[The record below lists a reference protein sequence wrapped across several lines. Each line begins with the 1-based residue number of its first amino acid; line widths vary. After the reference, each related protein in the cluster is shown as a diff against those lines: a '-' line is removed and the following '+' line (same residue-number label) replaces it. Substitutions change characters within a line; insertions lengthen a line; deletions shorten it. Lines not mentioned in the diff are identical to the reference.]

1 MAELQ
6 DTRNGLRGLYQD
18 LSALSNSQLPN
29 VDRLCLELET
39 HIQDFRKLLD
49 KPAKNNASRQAVLSG
64 KITVAD
70 VEYSV
75 NQDFQ
80 QGALQLAD
88 ALDIDEME
96 AAVMFLA
103 AQESSQA
110 LDRPPLIAAIISFHE
125 RRLFTLECLRLIF
138 RESREIEHEMT
149 HPIMHETL
157 AHVLEIKNSPL
168 RNASLFAR
176 KALSSM
182 ADIQKWLSLLGD
194 QVQKAS
200 VVGQENDRDIMEAI
214 EFQRTSLQQQHE
226 SLGAILFYMFKGTYT
241 SSEDFRIL
249 VSQLKNIDC
258 FDGLLFH
265 YIPVTIASFVQ
276 HGSPEGSGSEKEAR
290 DLHKLIT
297 TTKDGQGWKLS
308 NFHAALV
315 ALWLSVY
322 SGWYFDGLSSPS
334 VDAEKESE
342 ERTKMFM
349 SSLDDGAL
357 DFMLAI
363 CSSVN
368 TEEWAD
374 PARSELVTLLLR
386 ESVVSLPDPEPCS
399 GFMKELL
406 MENFEVFVE
415 SCVANMPD
423 AVRRLKS
430 EEDSQ
435 RLDQITALRDGLTSN
450 LHRGLV
456 EVRTHL
462 ESLLMI
468 ISFAFEHRQEAA
480 QEFWA
485 DPDGNLYGFLQWA
498 SKRQTVPRVSA
509 FCEML
514 CSISEG
520 EENAAAAHRFLS
532 EEDKFMSTKFKRST
546 TMNWSQMFA
555 ELKLYASRVTEKP
568 PTTTSPQGAP
578 GMFRPRK
585 PEPVEMNEP
594 ESPVM
599 LTCYLRLIGHL
610 CKQSRP
616 IREWMLQNE
625 SFNVVSTLL
634 DLCSGPIPSH
644 LRATTFSTLSALMTD
659 KFSAVGKETWAR
671 LDGWLS
677 GGTGAS
683 GIGKVPLVSNPAV
696 WHQQQALQ
704 KIGESFDQTNA
715 FVVFIN
721 ALIAPSPD
729 SIDDPMSL
737 PFPDTLGGTYRMSGI
752 EPYIDF
758 ILGHAFSRKIQDLNE
773 YQSRLLTFN
782 CVDFVVASLKSFN
795 EDLVLLLSQPSV
807 SDSPTQTSSLLT
819 YVRSHPFA
827 RVVDWLFNEDVLK
840 SLFAT
845 SKQNVSDVAAAS
857 PDSVLVLTLHRSLEV
872 MNLLVDLQSTYF
884 NIVKPLVQSQPVPSR
899 TVVANSSL
907 ASFEDTVLNN
917 LTLIPSL
924 CLYCGTAHEQLTVI
938 SMALLEKLTSS
949 RKLNKMTSPELV
961 KWQSSNKIVEV
972 LASEVDVDSI
982 SRPLVLQM
990 EPDVREL
997 DYGPNSAGYV
1007 IRESLLALLNSC
1019 LGTIT
1024 DRPTVAHLLLGFDCV
1039 GNILDVSAEGLFAN
1053 QSSLLHAIVNFLKA
1067 YPEILDGGIISWVV
1081 HLKRMAFEVLKHL
1094 WSSKL
1099 ASYYTLGEMRAQAF
1113 LREMFAYQ
1121 PIIGP
1126 STAWN
1131 GFPIDSEEFWLTDG
1145 ATALAEFLLYRSH
1158 LFTYAATEVR
1168 STAKARSPALHTQI
1182 LSVLLGN
1189 TVADDGEPISSPSV
1203 FDLFDF
1209 ADLDVGRQ
1217 FNMPQ
1222 LHLLG
1227 DVALQLESKR
1237 EEGVYSMEGV
1247 EEMIQMRK
1255 AELTA
1260 NGPLRPHDEEQLLVE
1275 ANDLKLFILATK
1287 QNNLIQTNRYHAL
1300 RSWVELV
1307 ATMITCSA
1315 MDEGSRPAF
1324 ILHSIQLILPKL
1336 TTAIEA
1342 DLPEALELA
1351 RLAELLIG
1359 RLASEPPATDVSRS
1373 GDVIDE
1379 KLHQLFQL
1387 CIRGTNLATGN
1398 VLLRETLYSICSYY
1412 ITRITSSNKGHENL
1426 RRLSQHVIKAAG
1438 SSLIETMCDDAYTGQ
1453 ESCRAS
1459 ALVLLNS
1466 LAVLDRQTD
1475 CVLAELISR
1484 SNYLSLFLDALRSLP
1499 LELHNA
1505 QGSDTPA
1512 LLAYYE
1518 SLLSLLQRLSQ
1529 TKGGA
1534 NCVLNSGLF
1543 QAVHESRLF
1552 AADPDIGIGQSII
1565 SRLDCILLTLS
1576 DIENPDA
1583 LQRYYDLIL
1592 SVLQVIVYAVFS
1604 RGIHNEQLKEQTRI
1618 FLAENRPCMVGVFK
1632 RSAKIG
1638 NTSTAHHETLCELV
1652 KTFMALVTA
1661 TDFMEFEEQEVQ
1673 HIARPA
1679 LFS

>member
-1 MAELQ
+1 M
-6 DTRNGLRGLYQD
+6 
-18 LSALSNSQLPN
+18 
-29 VDRLCLELET
+29 
-39 HIQDFRKLLD
+39 
-49 KPAKNNASRQAVLSG
+49 
-64 KITVAD
+64 
-70 VEYSV
+70 
-75 NQDFQ
+75 NQEFQ
-80 QGALQLAD
+80 QGVLQLAD
-88 ALDIDEME
+88 ALDLDELE

-103 AQESSQA
+103 AQEDSQT

-125 RRLFTLECLRLIF
+125 RRLFILECLRLIF
-138 RESREIEHEMT
+138 RESREIEHEAT
-149 HPIMHETL
+149 HAIMQETL
-157 AHVLEIKNSPL
+157 AYVLEIKDSPL
-168 RNASLFAR
+168 SNASLFAR
-176 KALSSM
+176 KALTSM
-182 ADIQKWLSLLGD
+182 ANIEKWLSLLGD

-214 EFQRTSLQQQHE
+214 EYQRVSLQQQHE
-226 SLGAILFYMFKGTYT
+226 SLGAILFYMVKGTYT
-241 SSEDFRIL
+241 SCEDFRAL
-249 VSQLKNIDC
+249 VSHLKNLDR

-265 YIPVTIASFVQ
+265 YIPVTIVSFVQ

-297 TTKDGQGWKLS
+297 ASKDGQGWKLP
-308 NFHAALV
+308 NFHAALI

-374 PARSELVTLLLR
+374 PARNELVTLLLR

-399 GFMKELL
+399 DFMKALL
-406 MENFEVFVE
+406 MENLEVFVE

-435 RLDQITALRDGLTSN
+435 RLDQITALRDGLNAN

-468 ISFAFEHRQEAA
+468 VSFAFEHRPDAA

-532 EEDKFMSTKFKRST
+532 EEDKFMPSKHKRST

-568 PTTTSPQGAP
+568 SSATTSQGVP
-578 GMFRPRK
+578 GLFRPRK

-599 LTCYLRLIGHL
+599 LTCYLRLMGHL
-610 CKQSRP
+610 CKQSGL

-625 SFNVVSTLL
+625 SFNIVSTLL

-659 KFSAVGKETWAR
+659 KVSTVGNDMWTR

-677 GGTGAS
+677 GGAMSAS
-683 GIGKVPLVSNPAV
+683 GIGKVPLVSNPAM

-704 KIGESFDQTNA
+704 KIGESFDQTNS
-715 FVVFIN
+715 FVVLIN
-721 ALIAPSPD
+721 ALAAPSSD
-729 SIDDPMSL
+729 SIDDLMSL
-737 PFPDTLGGTYRMSGI
+737 PFPENLGGTYRMSGI
-752 EPYIDF
+752 EPYVDF
-758 ILGHAFSRKIQDLNE
+758 IMGHAFSRKIQDLTE

-782 CVDFVVASLKSFN
+782 CLDFVVASLKSFN
-795 EDLVLLLSQPSV
+795 EDLVLVLSQPSV
-807 SDSPTQTSSLLT
+807 SDSPTQTSSLLA

-827 RVVDWLFNEDVLK
+827 RVVEWLFNEDVLK
-840 SLFAT
+840 ALFAA
-845 SKQNVSDVAAAS
+845 SKQDVSEVATAS
-857 PDSVLVLTLHRSLEV
+857 SDSVLVLTLHRSLEV

-884 NIVKPLVQSQPVPSR
+884 NIVKPLVYSQPVPSR
-899 TVVANSSL
+899 TIVANSSL

-917 LTLIPSL
+917 LSLIPSL
-924 CLYCGTAHEQLTVI
+924 CLYCGTAHVQLTVI
-938 SMALLEKLTSS
+938 SMALLEKLASS
-949 RKLNKMTSPELV
+949 RKLNKMTSPELI

-982 SRPLVLQM
+982 SRPLVMQM
-990 EPDVREL
+990 VPDVREL
-997 DYGPNSAGYV
+997 DFGPNAAGYV

-1019 LGTIT
+1019 LGAIT

-1039 GNILDVSAEGLFAN
+1039 GNILDVSPEGLFAN
-1053 QSSLLHAIVNFLKA
+1053 QSSLLHAIINFLKS
-1067 YPEILDGGIISWVV
+1067 YPDVLDDCIVSWTV
-1081 HLKRMAFEVLKHL
+1081 HLKRMALEVLKHL

-1099 ASYYTLGEMRAQAF
+1099 ASYYTLGEMRAQEF
-1113 LREMFAYQ
+1113 LRDMFVYQ
-1121 PIIGP
+1121 PIIG
-1126 STAWN
+1126 SNTAWN
-1131 GFPIDSEEFWLTDG
+1131 GFPVDAEEFWLTDST
-1145 ATALAEFLLYRSH
+1145 TALAEFLLYRSH
-1158 LFTYAATEVR
+1158 LFTYAATEIR
-1168 STAKARSPALHTQI
+1168 STAKARSPALHVQI

-1189 TVADDGEPISSPSV
+1189 TLAENGEPTSSPSV

-1209 ADLDVGRQ
+1209 ADLDVGRE
-1217 FNMPQ
+1217 FNKPQ
-1222 LHLLG
+1222 LSLLG
-1227 DVALQLESKR
+1227 DIVLQLESKQ
-1237 EEGVYSMEGV
+1237 EEGVYNMEGV
-1247 EEMIQMRK
+1247 EEMIQVRR
-1255 AELTA
+1255 AELME
-1260 NGPLRPHDEEQLLVE
+1260 NGSPRPQDEDQLAAE
-1275 ANDLKLFILATK
+1275 AQELKLFILATNQSK
-1287 QNNLIQTNRYHAL
+1287 LIQINRYHAL

-1315 MDEGSRPAF
+1315 IDEGSRPAF

-1336 TTAIEA
+1336 TTAVES

-1359 RLASEPPATDVSRS
+1359 RLDPETPTDASRS

-1387 CIRGTNLATGN
+1387 SIRGINLATGN
-1398 VLLRETLYSICSYY
+1398 VLLRETLYSICSHY
-1412 ITRITSSNKGHENL
+1412 ITRITSSSTSHENL
-1426 RRLSQHVIKAAG
+1426 RRLSQHVVKAAG
-1438 SSLIETMCDDAYTGQ
+1438 SRLVEIMCDDAYTGQ

-1459 ALVLLNS
+1459 ALVLLNC
-1466 LAVLDRQTD
+1466 LAILDRQTD
-1475 CVLAELISR
+1475 CLLAELISR
-1484 SNYLSLFLDALRSLP
+1484 SNYLSLFLEALRSLP
-1499 LELHNA
+1499 LEFHNA
-1505 QGSDTPA
+1505 QRSGK
-1512 LLAYYE
+1512 
-1518 SLLSLLQRLSQ
+1518 SLPQ
-1529 TKGGA
+1529 
-1534 NCVLNSGLF
+1534 
-1543 QAVHESRLF
+1543 
-1552 AADPDIGIGQSII
+1552 
-1565 SRLDCILLTLS
+1565 
-1576 DIENPDA
+1576 
-1583 LQRYYDLIL
+1583 
-1592 SVLQVIVYAVFS
+1592 
-1604 RGIHNEQLKEQTRI
+1604 
-1618 FLAENRPCMVGVFK
+1618 
-1632 RSAKIG
+1632 
-1638 NTSTAHHETLCELV
+1638 
-1652 KTFMALVTA
+1652 
-1661 TDFMEFEEQEVQ
+1661 
-1673 HIARPA
+1673 
-1679 LFS
+1679 

>member
-1 MAELQ
+1 M
-6 DTRNGLRGLYQD
+6 
-18 LSALSNSQLPN
+18 
-29 VDRLCLELET
+29 
-39 HIQDFRKLLD
+39 
-49 KPAKNNASRQAVLSG
+49 
-64 KITVAD
+64 
-70 VEYSV
+70 

-80 QGALQLAD
+80 QGVLQLAD
-88 ALDIDEME
+88 ALDIDELE
-96 AAVMFLA
+96 AAVLFLD
-103 AQESSQA
+103 AQEDSQA

-138 RESREIEHEMT
+138 RESREIEHEGT
-149 HPIMHETL
+149 HAVMQETL
-157 AHVLEIKNSPL
+157 AYVLEIKDSPFS
-168 RNASLFAR
+168 NASLFAR

-182 ADIQKWLSLLGD
+182 ASIEKWLSLLGD

-214 EFQRTSLQQQHE
+214 EFQRVSLQQQHE

-241 SSEDFRIL
+241 SCEDFRAL
-249 VSQLKNIDC
+249 VGQLRTLDR

-265 YIPVTIASFVQ
+265 YIPVTIVSFVQ

-297 TTKDGQGWKLS
+297 APKDLQGWKLS

-334 VDAEKESE
+334 IDADKESE

-399 GFMKELL
+399 GFMKDLL
-406 MENFEVFVE
+406 MENLEAFVE

-423 AVRRLKS
+423 AVRQLKS

-435 RLDQITALRDGLTSN
+435 RLDQITALRDGLNSN

-468 ISFAFEHRQEAA
+468 ISFAFQHRQDAA

-520 EENAAAAHRFLS
+520 EENAAAAHRFLL
-532 EEDKFMSTKFKRST
+532 EEDKFMPSKFRRST

-555 ELKLYASRVTEKP
+555 ELKLYASRVIEKP
-568 PTTTSPQGAP
+568 SSATTPQGVP

-599 LTCYLRLIGHL
+599 LTCYLRLMGHL
-610 CKQSRP
+610 CKQSGP
-616 IREWMLQNE
+616 VREWMLQNE

-644 LRATTFSTLSALMTD
+644 LRATTFSALSALMTD
-659 KFSAVGKETWAR
+659 KTSVVGKETWAR

-677 GGTGAS
+677 GGSMSAA

-715 FVVFIN
+715 FVVLIN
-721 ALIAPSPD
+721 ALAVPSSD
-729 SIDDPMSL
+729 SMDDLMSL
-737 PFPDTLGGTYRMSGI
+737 PFPETLGGTYRMSGI

-758 ILGHAFSRKIQDLNE
+758 ILGHALARKIQDLNE

-782 CVDFVVASLKSFN
+782 CLDFVVASLKSFN
-795 EDLVLLLSQPSV
+795 EDLVLILSQPSV
-807 SDSPTQTSSLLT
+807 SDSPTQTSALLT

-840 SLFAT
+840 SLFAA
-845 SKQNVSDVAAAS
+845 SQQDVSEVATAS
-857 PDSVLVLTLHRSLEV
+857 ADSLLVQTLHRSLEA

-884 NIVKPLVQSQPVPSR
+884 NIVKPLVHSQPVPSR
-899 TVVANSSL
+899 NIAANSSL

-917 LTLIPSL
+917 LTLVPSL

-949 RKLNKMTSPELV
+949 RKLNKMTSPELI

-990 EPDVREL
+990 QPDVREL
-997 DYGPNSAGYV
+997 DIGPNAAGYV
-1007 IRESLLALLNSC
+1007 IREGLLALLNSC

-1024 DRPTVAHLLLGFDCV
+1024 DRPTVAHLLLGFECV
-1039 GNILDVSAEGLFAN
+1039 GNILDISSEGLFAN
-1053 QSSLLHAIVNFLKA
+1053 QSALLHAIVHFLKS
-1067 YPEILDGGIISWVV
+1067 YPEVLDNGIVSWVV
-1081 HLKRMAFEVLKHL
+1081 HLKRMALEVLKHL

-1099 ASYYTLGEMRAQAF
+1099 SSYYTLGEMRAQEF
-1113 LREMFAYQ
+1113 LRDMFSCQ
-1121 PIIGP
+1121 PIVGP
-1126 STAWN
+1126 STCWN
-1131 GFPIDSEEFWLTDG
+1131 GFPVDSEEFWLTD
-1145 ATALAEFLLYRSH
+1145 ATTALAEFLLYRSH

-1168 STAKARSPALHTQI
+1168 STAKAKSPALHAQI

-1189 TVADDGEPISSPSV
+1189 AIAENGEPISSPSV

-1209 ADLDVGRQ
+1209 ADLDVGRE
-1217 FNMPQ
+1217 FNMPR
-1222 LHLLG
+1222 LSILG
-1227 DVALQLESKR
+1227 DIVLQMESKQ
-1237 EEGVYSMEGV
+1237 EGGVYNMEGV
-1247 EEMIQMRK
+1247 EEMIQMRR
-1255 AELTA
+1255 AELLV
-1260 NGPLRPHDEEQLLVE
+1260 NGSLRPQDEEQLGAE
-1275 ANDLKLFILATK
+1275 AHDLKLFIAATN
-1287 QNNLIQTNRYHAL
+1287 QNKMIQINRYHAL

-1315 MDEGSRPAF
+1315 IDEGSRPAF

-1336 TTAIEA
+1336 TTAIET
-1342 DLPEALELA
+1342 DLPETLELA

-1359 RLASEPPATDVSRS
+1359 KLVSEASATNVSRN
-1373 GDVIDE
+1373 GDVVDE
-1379 KLHQLFQL
+1379 KLHQLFQVS
-1387 CIRGTNLATGN
+1387 IRGTNMATGN
-1398 VLLRETLYSICSYY
+1398 ALLRETLYNICSHY
-1412 ITRITSSNKGHENL
+1412 ITRITSLNPGHGNL
-1426 RRLSQHVIKAAG
+1426 RHLSQHVIKSAG
-1438 SSLIETMCDDAYTGQ
+1438 SGIIEIMCDDAYTGQ

-1459 ALVLLNS
+1459 ALVLLNC

-1475 CVLAELISR
+1475 CVLAELISG

-1505 QGSDTPA
+1505 QGSGQSLFANGTLISLQLINTTRYPGATCILRVTLVITPA
-1512 LLAYYE
+1512 AFSNQGWSKLCAQLW
-1518 SLLSLLQRLSQ
+1518 SLPS
-1529 TKGGA
+1529 
-1534 NCVLNSGLF
+1534 
-1543 QAVHESRLF
+1543 HSR
-1552 AADPDIGIGQSII
+1552 I
-1565 SRLDCILLTLS
+1565 T
-1576 DIENPDA
+1576 
-1583 LQRYYDLIL
+1583 
-1592 SVLQVIVYAVFS
+1592 
-1604 RGIHNEQLKEQTRI
+1604 
-1618 FLAENRPCMVGVFK
+1618 
-1632 RSAKIG
+1632 
-1638 NTSTAHHETLCELV
+1638 TLCCRSRHRYWSVISIPVL
-1652 KTFMALVTA
+1652 AS
-1661 TDFMEFEEQEVQ
+1661 Q
-1673 HIARPA
+1673 
-1679 LFS
+1679 

>member
-29 VDRLCLELET
+29 VDRLCFELET

-88 ALDIDEME
+88 ALNIDELE
-96 AAVMFLA
+96 AAVMFLT
-103 AQESSQA
+103 AQENSQV

-138 RESREIEHEMT
+138 RESREIEHEAT

-241 SSEDFRIL
+241 SCEDFRIL
-249 VSQLKNIDC
+249 
-258 FDGLLFH
+258 
-265 YIPVTIASFVQ
+265 

-297 TTKDGQGWKLS
+297 TSKDGQGWKLS

-322 SGWYFDGLSSPS
+322 SGWYFDGLPSPS

-342 ERTKMFM
+342 ERTKLFM

-399 GFMKELL
+399 SFMKELL
-406 MENFEVFVE
+406 MENLEVFVE

-532 EEDKFMSTKFKRST
+532 EEDKFMSSKFKRST

-568 PTTTSPQGAP
+568 STTTSPQGAP
-578 GMFRPRK
+578 GIFRPRK

-610 CKQSRP
+610 CKQSRL

-644 LRATTFSTLSALMTD
+644 LRATTFLTLSALMTD
-659 KFSAVGKETWAR
+659 KCSPVGKETWAR
-671 LDGWLS
+671 IDGWLS

-715 FVVFIN
+715 FVVLIN
-721 ALIAPSPD
+721 ALTAPSSD

-737 PFPDTLGGTYRMSGI
+737 PFPETLGGTYRMSGI

-758 ILGHAFSRKIQDLNE
+758 ILGHAFSRKIQELNE
-773 YQSRLLTFN
+773 YQSRLLNFN
-782 CVDFVVASLKSFN
+782 CLDFVVASLKSFN
-795 EDLVLLLSQPSV
+795 EDLVLLLSQPSM

-819 YVRSHPFA
+819 YVRLHPFA

-845 SKQNVSDVAAAS
+845 SKQDVSDVATAS

-884 NIVKPLVQSQPVPSR
+884 NIVKPLVHSQPVPSR
-899 TVVANSSL
+899 TIVANSSL

-982 SRPLVLQM
+982 SLPLVLQM
-990 EPDVREL
+990 EPDIREL
-997 DYGPNSAGYV
+997 DFGPNAAGYV
-1007 IRESLLALLNSC
+1007 IRESLLALLNTC

-1039 GNILDVSAEGLFAN
+1039 GNILDVSSEGLFAN

-1131 GFPIDSEEFWLTDG
+1131 GFPIDSDEFWLTDA

-1168 STAKARSPALHTQI
+1168 STAKARSPALHAQI

-1189 TVADDGEPISSPSV
+1189 TLADNGEPLSSPSV

-1209 ADLDVGRQ
+1209 ADLDVGRE

-1222 LHLLG
+1222 LYLLG

-1260 NGPLRPHDEEQLLVE
+1260 NGPLRPHDEEQLLAE

-1287 QNNLIQTNRYHAL
+1287 QNSLIQINRYHAL

-1307 ATMITCSA
+1307 ATMITCSSI
-1315 MDEGSRPAF
+1315 DEGSRPAF

-1359 RLASEPPATDVSRS
+1359 RLASEPSATDASRS

-1398 VLLRETLYSICSYY
+1398 VLLRETLYSICSHY
-1412 ITRITSSNKGHENL
+1412 ITRITSSDKGHENL

-1475 CVLAELISR
+1475 CVLAEFISR

-1552 AADPDIGIGQSII
+1552 AADPDIGI
-1565 SRLDCILLTLS
+1565 

-1583 LQRYYDLIL
+1583 LQRYYDLLL

-1604 RGIHNEQLKEQTRI
+1604 RGIHNEQIKEQTRI
-1618 FLAENRPCMVGVFK
+1618 FLAENRPCMVGIFK

-1661 TDFMEFEEQEVQ
+1661 TDFIEFEDQEVQ

>member
-1 MAELQ
+1 MEELHSKR
-6 DTRNGLRGLYQD
+6 DSLHGLYQD
-18 LSALSNSQLPN
+18 LSALSNCQLPN
-29 VDRLCLELET
+29 VDRLCFELET
-39 HIQDFRKLLD
+39 HIQDFHKLLD

-64 KITVAD
+64 KVTIAD

-80 QGALQLAD
+80 QGVLQLAD
-88 ALDIDEME
+88 ALDIDEIE

-103 AQESSQA
+103 AQEDSHV
-110 LDRPPLIAAIISFHE
+110 LDRPPLITAIISFHE

-138 RESREIEHEMT
+138 RESRVVDRERT
-149 HPIMHETL
+149 APIMHETL
-157 AHVLEIKNSPL
+157 AHVLEIKNNSL

-182 ADIQKWLSLLGD
+182 ADIEKWLSLLGD

-200 VVGQENDRDIMEAI
+200 VVGQEDDRDIMEAI
-214 EFQRTSLQQQHE
+214 TFQRLSLQQQHE
-226 SLGAILFYMFKGTYT
+226 SLGAILFYLFKGTYT
-241 SSEDFRIL
+241 SCEDFRIL
-249 VSQLKNIDC
+249 VSQLRNIDR

-265 YIPVTIASFVQ
+265 YIPVTIVSFVQ
-276 HGSPEGSGSEKEAR
+276 HGSPEGSGSETEAR

-297 TTKDGQGWKLS
+297 TSKDGQGWRLS
-308 NFHAALV
+308 NFHAAIV

-322 SGWYFDGLSSPS
+322 SGWYFDGISSPS

-399 GFMKELL
+399 VFMKELL
-406 MENFEVFVE
+406 MENLEVFVE

-423 AVRRLKS
+423 AVRQLKS

-462 ESLLMI
+462 ESFLMI
-468 ISFAFEHRQEAA
+468 ISFAFEHRQDAA
-480 QEFWA
+480 EEFWA

-520 EENAAAAHRFLS
+520 EENAAAADRFLS
-532 EEDKFMSTKFKRST
+532 EEDKFMPSKFKRST

-568 PTTTSPQGAP
+568 ATTTSPQGVP

-599 LTCYLRLIGHL
+599 LTCYLRLMGHL

-625 SFNVVSTLL
+625 SFNVVNTLL

-644 LRATTFSTLSALMTD
+644 LRSTVFSTLSALMTD
-659 KFSAVGKETWAR
+659 KVSAVGNETWTR

-677 GGTGAS
+677 GGSGAS

-715 FVVFIN
+715 FVILVN
-721 ALIAPSPD
+721 ALAAPSSD
-729 SIDDPMSL
+729 TIDDPMSL
-737 PFPDTLGGTYRMSGI
+737 PFPETLGGTYRMSGI

-782 CVDFVVASLKSFN
+782 CLDFVVASLESFN

-840 SLFAT
+840 ALFAT
-845 SKQNVSDVAAAS
+845 SKQDVSEVASAS
-857 PDSVLVLTLHRSLEV
+857 SDSVLVLTLHRSLSV

-884 NIVKPLVQSQPVPSR
+884 NIVKPLVHSQPVPSR
-899 TVVANSSL
+899 TIVANSSL

-924 CLYCGTAHEQLTVI
+924 CLYCSTGHAELTVV
-938 SMALLEKLTSS
+938 SMVLLEKLTSS
-949 RKLNKMTSPELV
+949 RKLNKMSSPELV

-982 SRPLVLQM
+982 SLPLVLQM
-990 EPDVREL
+990 QPDVREL
-997 DYGPNSAGYV
+997 DFGPEAAGYL
-1007 IRESLLALLNSC
+1007 IRERILALLNSC

-1039 GNILDVSAEGLFAN
+1039 GNILDLSSEGLFAN
-1053 QSSLLHAIVNFLKA
+1053 QNSLLHAIVKFLKTDL
-1067 YPEILDGGIISWVV
+1067 EIVVGEITSWVV
-1081 HLKRMAFEVLKHL
+1081 YLKRMAFEVLKHL

-1099 ASYYTLGEMRAQAF
+1099 ASYYTLGEMRAQEF
-1113 LREMFAYQ
+1113 LRDMFAYQ

-1126 STAWN
+1126 NTTWDGLPVDA
-1131 GFPIDSEEFWLTDG
+1131 DEFWIEGG
-1145 ATALAEFLLYRSH
+1145 ADAMAEFLLYRSH

-1189 TVADDGEPISSPSV
+1189 TLADNGEPMSNPSV

-1209 ADLDVGRQ
+1209 ADLDVGRE

-1222 LHLLG
+1222 FSLLH
-1227 DVALQLESKR
+1227 DIALQLESKR
-1237 EEGVYSMEGV
+1237 KKGMYPIEGV
-1247 EEMIQMRK
+1247 EEMLQVRK
-1255 AELTA
+1255 AELMA
-1260 NGPLRPHDEEQLLVE
+1260 NGPLRPQDEDQWVTE
-1275 ANDLKLFILATK
+1275 ANNLRLFIGAIN
-1287 QNNLIQTNRYHAL
+1287 QSHVIQTSRYQAL

-1307 ATMITCSA
+1307 ATMVTCSA
-1315 MDEGSRPAF
+1315 IDEGSRPAF
-1324 ILHSIQLILPKL
+1324 ILHSVQLILPKL

-1351 RLAELLIG
+1351 RLAEFLIG
-1359 RLASEPPATDVSRS
+1359 GLASEASPIDASRS

-1398 VLLRETLYSICSYY
+1398 VLLRETLYSICSHY

-1426 RRLSQHVIKAAG
+1426 RRLSQHVIKSAG
-1438 SSLIETMCDDAYTGQ
+1438 SNLIETMCDDAYTGQ

-1459 ALVLLNS
+1459 ALVLLNN

-1499 LELHNA
+1499 IEFHNA

-1512 LLAYYE
+1512 LLAYYQ

-1552 AADPDIGIGQSII
+1552 AADPDIGI
-1565 SRLDCILLTLS
+1565 

-1583 LQRYYDLIL
+1583 LQRYYDLLL

-1604 RGIHNEQLKEQTRI
+1604 RGIQNEQLKQQTRM
-1618 FLAENRPCMVGVFK
+1618 FLAKNRPCMVGIFK

-1638 NTSTAHHETLCELV
+1638 NTSTAHDETLCELV
-1652 KTFMALVTA
+1652 KAFMALITA
-1661 TDFMEFEEQEVQ
+1661 TDFMEFEDQEVH

>member
-1 MAELQ
+1 M
-6 DTRNGLRGLYQD
+6 
-18 LSALSNSQLPN
+18 P
-29 VDRLCLELET
+29 
-39 HIQDFRKLLD
+39 
-49 KPAKNNASRQAVLSG
+49 G

-75 NQDFQ
+75 NEDFQ
-80 QGALQLAD
+80 QGVLQLAD
-88 ALDIDEME
+88 ALDIDELE
-96 AAVMFLA
+96 AAAMFLV
-103 AQESSQA
+103 AQEDSQL

-138 RESREIEHEMT
+138 RESQGIEHELT
-149 HPIMHETL
+149 HATQAITRETL
-157 AHVLEIKNSPL
+157 AHVLEIKDSNL
-168 RNASLFAR
+168 HNASLFAR
-176 KALSSM
+176 KALTSM
-182 ADIQKWLSLLGD
+182 ADIEKWLSLLGD

-200 VVGQENDRDIMEAI
+200 VVGQEDDRDIMEAI
-214 EFQRTSLQQQHE
+214 EYQRVSLQQQHE
-226 SLGAILFYMFKGTYT
+226 SLGAILYYMFKGTYT
-241 SSEDFRIL
+241 SSEDFRVL
-249 VSQLKNIDC
+249 VSQLKNLNR

-265 YIPVTIASFVQ
+265 YVPVAIGSFVQ

-290 DLHKLIT
+290 DLHRLI
-297 TTKDGQGWKLS
+297 KDGQGWKLS
-308 NFHAALV
+308 NFHAAFV

-322 SGWYFDGLSSPS
+322 SAWYFDGLSSPS
-334 VDAEKESE
+334 VDEQKESE
-342 ERTKMFM
+342 ERANLFM

-399 GFMKELL
+399 PFMKELL

-435 RLDQITALRDGLTSN
+435 RLDQITALRDGLSSN

-468 ISFAFEHRQEAA
+468 ISFAFEHREDAA

-532 EEDKFMSTKFKRST
+532 EEDKFMPSKLKRST

-568 PTTTSPQGAP
+568 SSATTLQGIP

-585 PEPVEMNEP
+585 SEPVEMNEP

-599 LTCYLRLIGHL
+599 LTCYLRLMGHL
-610 CKQSRP
+610 CKQSGL
-616 IREWMLQNE
+616 IRDWMLHNE
-625 SFNVVSTLL
+625 SFNVISTLL

-659 KFSAVGKETWAR
+659 KVSIVGKETWVR
-671 LDGWLS
+671 LDEWLS
-677 GGTGAS
+677 GGSMSAS

-715 FVVFIN
+715 FVVLLN
-721 ALIAPSPD
+721 ALAAPSD

-737 PFPDTLGGTYRMSGI
+737 PFPDTLGVSYRMPGI

-773 YQSRLLTFN
+773 SQSRLLNFN
-782 CVDFVVASLKSFN
+782 CLDFVVTSLKSFN
-795 EDLVLLLSQPSV
+795 EDLVLVLSQPSV
-807 SDSPTQTSSLLT
+807 SDSPTHTSSLLT

-827 RVVDWLFNEDVLK
+827 RVVEWLFNEDVLK
-840 SLFAT
+840 ALFAT
-845 SKQNVSDVAAAS
+845 SKQDVSEVSLAS
-857 PDSVLVLTLHRSLEV
+857 SDSVLVLTLHRSLEV
-872 MNLLVDLQSTYF
+872 MSLLLDLQSTYF
-884 NIVKPLVQSQPVPSR
+884 NIVKPLVNSQPVPSR

-924 CLYCGTAHEQLTVI
+924 CLYCGTAHALLTII
-938 SMALLEKLTSS
+938 SMSLLEKLTSS
-949 RKLNKMTSPELV
+949 RKLNKMTSPELI

-982 SRPLVLQM
+982 SRPLVSQM
-990 EPDVREL
+990 EVDVREL
-997 DYGPNSAGYV
+997 EFGTHAAGYV

-1039 GNILDVSAEGLFAN
+1039 GNILDVSSDGLFAN
-1053 QSSLLHAIVNFLKA
+1053 QSSLLHGIVYFLKS
-1067 YPEILDGGIISWVV
+1067 YPEVLDGGIVSWAV
-1081 HLKRMAFEVLKHL
+1081 HLKRMALEVLKHL

-1113 LREMFAYQ
+1113 LRDMFSYQ

-1126 STAWN
+1126 NTAWN
-1131 GFPIDSEEFWLTDG
+1131 GVTVDMEEFWLTD
-1145 ATALAEFLLYRSH
+1145 ATTALAEFLLYRSH

-1168 STAKARSPALHTQI
+1168 SMAKARSPALHAEI
-1182 LSVLLGN
+1182 LAVLLGN
-1189 TVADDGEPISSPSV
+1189 TVSDNGEPLSSPSV

-1209 ADLDVGRQ
+1209 ADLDVGRD
-1217 FNMPQ
+1217 FNIPQ
-1222 LHLLG
+1222 LSLLG
-1227 DVALQLESKR
+1227 DVVLQLESKR
-1237 EEGVYSMEGV
+1237 EEGVYDMEGV
-1247 EEMIQMRK
+1247 EELIQMRR
-1255 AELTA
+1255 AEIAA
-1260 NGPLRPHDEEQLLVE
+1260 NGPLRTANEDRLAAE
-1275 ANDLKLFILATK
+1275 AHELKEFILASNQSK
-1287 QNNLIQTNRYHAL
+1287 LIQINRYHAL

-1307 ATMITCSA
+1307 ATIITCSA
-1315 MDEGSRPAF
+1315 IDEGSRPAF
-1324 ILHSIQLILPKL
+1324 ILHSIQLVLPKL
-1336 TTAIEA
+1336 ATAIEA
-1342 DLPEALELA
+1342 DLPEAVELA
-1351 RLAELLIG
+1351 RLADLLIG
-1359 RLASEPPATDVSRS
+1359 RLGTEVSAIEASRS

-1387 CIRGTNLATGN
+1387 CLRGANLATGN
-1398 VLLRETLYSICSYY
+1398 VFLRETLYSICSHY
-1412 ITRITSSNKGHENL
+1412 ITRITSSATSHENL
-1426 RRLSQHVIKAAG
+1426 RVLSQRVIKTAG
-1438 SSLIETMCDDAYTGQ
+1438 SGLIEALCDDAYTGQ

-1459 ALVLLNS
+1459 ALVLLNCLS
-1466 LAVLDRQTD
+1466 VLDRQTD
-1475 CVLAELISR
+1475 CVLAESISR

-1505 QGSDTPA
+1505 QA
-1512 LLAYYE
+1512 
-1518 SLLSLLQRLSQ
+1518 
-1529 TKGGA
+1529 
-1534 NCVLNSGLF
+1534 SG
-1543 QAVHESRLF
+1543 
-1552 AADPDIGIGQSII
+1552 
-1565 SRLDCILLTLS
+1565 
-1576 DIENPDA
+1576 
-1583 LQRYYDLIL
+1583 
-1592 SVLQVIVYAVFS
+1592 
-1604 RGIHNEQLKEQTRI
+1604 
-1618 FLAENRPCMVGVFK
+1618 
-1632 RSAKIG
+1632 
-1638 NTSTAHHETLCELV
+1638 
-1652 KTFMALVTA
+1652 
-1661 TDFMEFEEQEVQ
+1661 
-1673 HIARPA
+1673 
-1679 LFS
+1679 

>member
-1 MAELQ
+1 MAEPQ

-18 LSALSNSQLPN
+18 LCALSNSQLPN
-29 VDRLCLELET
+29 VDRLCFELET

-49 KPAKNNASRQAVLSG
+49 KPAKNNASRQAVLSATNVDCDTSG

-88 ALDIDEME
+88 ALNIDEME

-103 AQESSQA
+103 AQEDSQT
-110 LDRPPLIAAIISFHE
+110 LDRPPLIAAIITFHE

-138 RESREIEHEMT
+138 RESREIEHET
-149 HPIMHETL
+149 TQPIMHETL

-214 EFQRTSLQQQHE
+214 DYQRVSLQQQHE

-241 SSEDFRIL
+241 SCEDFRIL
-249 VSQLKNIDC
+249 VSQLKNIDR

-265 YIPVTIASFVQ
+265 YIPVTIVSFVQ

-290 DLHKLIT
+290 DLHTLIT
-297 TTKDGQGWKLS
+297 ASKDAQTWKLS

-406 MENFEVFVE
+406 MENLEVFVE

-532 EEDKFMSTKFKRST
+532 EEDKFMSSKFKRST

-568 PTTTSPQGAP
+568 STATSPP
-578 GMFRPRK
+578 GVPGIFRPRK

-659 KFSAVGKETWAR
+659 KFSTIGKETWTR

-715 FVVFIN
+715 FVVLIN
-721 ALIAPSPD
+721 ALAAPSSD

-737 PFPDTLGGTYRMSGI
+737 PFPETLGGTYRMSGI

-758 ILGHAFSRKIQDLNE
+758 ILGHAFSRKIQDLSE

-782 CVDFVVASLKSFN
+782 CLEFIVASLQSFN

-827 RVVDWLFNEDVLK
+827 RVVEWLFNEDVLK
-840 SLFAT
+840 ALFAT
-845 SKQNVSDVAAAS
+845 SKQDVMKVATAS
-857 PDSVLVLTLHRSLEV
+857 PDSVLVLTLHRCLEV

-884 NIVKPLVQSQPVPSR
+884 NIVKPLVHSQPVPSR
-899 TVVANSSL
+899 TIVANSSL

-924 CLYCGTAHEQLTVI
+924 CLYCGTAHQQLTVT

-997 DYGPNSAGYV
+997 DFGRNAAGYV

-1039 GNILDVSAEGLFAN
+1039 GNLLDVSPEGLFAN
-1053 QSSLLHAIVNFLKA
+1053 QSSLLHAIVNFLKS
-1067 YPEILDGGIISWVV
+1067 YPEVLDDGVISWVV

-1113 LREMFAYQ
+1113 LRDMFAYQ

-1126 STAWN
+1126 STAWD
-1131 GFPIDSEEFWLTDG
+1131 GFPIDSEEFWLTD
-1145 ATALAEFLLYRSH
+1145 ATTSLAEFLLYRSH

-1168 STAKARSPALHTQI
+1168 STAKARSPALHAQT

-1189 TVADDGEPISSPSV
+1189 TLSDSGEPISSPSV

-1209 ADLDVGRQ
+1209 ADLDVGRE

-1222 LHLLG
+1222 LYLL
-1227 DVALQLESKR
+1227 
-1237 EEGVYSMEGV
+1237 GV
-1247 EEMIQMRK
+1247 EEMIQMRR
-1255 AELTA
+1255 AELMA
-1260 NGPLRPHDEEQLLVE
+1260 SGPLRPQDEEQLLAE
-1275 ANDLKLFILATK
+1275 ANNLKLFISATK
-1287 QNNLIQTNRYHAL
+1287 QNKLIQVNRYHAL
-1300 RSWVELV
+1300 RSWVELIS
-1307 ATMITCSA
+1307 TIITCSA
-1315 MDEGSRPAF
+1315 IDEASRPAF

-1342 DLPEALELA
+1342 DVPEALELA

-1359 RLASEPPATDVSRS
+1359 SLASEASATDASRS

-1398 VLLRETLYSICSYY
+1398 VLLRETLYSICSHY

-1475 CVLAELISR
+1475 CVLAGLISR

-1499 LELHNA
+1499 LELQNA

-1529 TKGGA
+1529 TKEGA

-1552 AADPDIGIGQSII
+1552 AADPDIGI
-1565 SRLDCILLTLS
+1565 

-1583 LQRYYDLIL
+1583 LQRYYDLLL
-1592 SVLQVIVYAVFS
+1592 SILQVIVYAVFS

-1618 FLAENRPCMVGVFK
+1618 FLAENRPCMVGIFK

-1638 NTSTAHHETLCELV
+1638 NTSTAHHETLYELV
-1652 KTFMALVTA
+1652 KAFMALVTA

>member
-29 VDRLCLELET
+29 VDRLCFELEI

-103 AQESSQA
+103 AQENSQA

-125 RRLFTLECLRLIF
+125 RRHFTLECLRLIF
-138 RESREIEHEMT
+138 RESREIEHETT

-157 AHVLEIKNSPL
+157 AHVLEIKNGPL

-249 VSQLKNIDC
+249 VNQLKNIDR
-258 FDGLLFH
+258 FDGHLFH
-265 YIPVTIASFVQ
+265 YIPVTIVSFVQ

-290 DLHKLIT
+290 DLHKLVT
-297 TTKDGQGWKLS
+297 TSKDGQGWKLS

-322 SGWYFDGLSSPS
+322 SGWYFDGISSSS

-406 MENFEVFVE
+406 MENLEVFVE

-423 AVRRLKS
+423 AVRQLKS

-468 ISFAFEHRQEAA
+468 ITFAFEHRQEAA

-520 EENAAAAHRFLS
+520 EENAAAAHQFLL
-532 EEDKFMSTKFKRST
+532 EEDKFMASKFKRST

-568 PTTTSPQGAP
+568 STTTSPQGP
-578 GMFRPRK
+578 QGIFRPRK

-616 IREWMLQNE
+616 IRDWMLQNE

-659 KFSAVGKETWAR
+659 KSSTVGNETWSR

-704 KIGESFDQTNA
+704 KIGENFDQTNA
-715 FVVFIN
+715 FVVLIN
-721 ALIAPSPD
+721 ALTAPSSD
-729 SIDDPMSL
+729 AIDDPMSL
-737 PFPDTLGGTYRMSGI
+737 PFPETLGGTYRMSGI

-773 YQSRLLTFN
+773 YQSRMLTFN
-782 CVDFVVASLKSFN
+782 CLNFVVASLKSFN

-827 RVVDWLFNEDVLK
+827 RVVEWLFNEDVLK

-845 SKQNVSDVAAAS
+845 SKQDVSDVATAS

-872 MNLLVDLQSTYF
+872 MNLLMDLQSTYF
-884 NIVKPLVQSQPVPSR
+884 HIVKPLVHSQPVPSR
-899 TVVANSSL
+899 TIVANSSL

-997 DYGPNSAGYV
+997 DFGPNAAGYV

-1039 GNILDVSAEGLFAN
+1039 GNILDVSSEGLFAN
-1053 QSSLLHAIVNFLKA
+1053 QSSLLHAIVNFLKS

-1126 STAWN
+1126 STGWN
-1131 GFPIDSEEFWLTDG
+1131 GFPIDSEEFWLTDA

-1168 STAKARSPALHTQI
+1168 STAKARSPALHAQI

-1189 TVADDGEPISSPSV
+1189 TLTDNGEPISSPSV

-1209 ADLDVGRQ
+1209 ADLDVGRE
-1217 FNMPQ
+1217 FKMPQ
-1222 LHLLG
+1222 LYLLG

-1237 EEGVYSMEGV
+1237 EDGVYNMEGV
-1247 EEMIQMRK
+1247 EEMIQMRR

-1260 NGPLRPHDEEQLLVE
+1260 NGPLRPHDEEQLLAE

-1287 QNNLIQTNRYHAL
+1287 QNNLIQINRYHAL
-1300 RSWVELV
+1300 RSWVELL

-1315 MDEGSRPAF
+1315 IDEGSRPAF

-1359 RLASEPPATDVSRS
+1359 RLASEPSTTDASRN

-1398 VLLRETLYSICSYY
+1398 VLLRETLYSICSHY
-1412 ITRITSSNKGHENL
+1412 IIRITSSSKGHENL

-1499 LELHNA
+1499 IELHNA
-1505 QGSDTPA
+1505 QASDTPA

-1529 TKGGA
+1529 TKVGA

-1552 AADPDIGIGQSII
+1552 AADPDIGI
-1565 SRLDCILLTLS
+1565 

-1583 LQRYYDLIL
+1583 LQRYYDLLL

-1618 FLAENRPCMVGVFK
+1618 FLAENRPCMVGIFK

-1679 LFS
+1679 MFS

>member
-29 VDRLCLELET
+29 VDRLCFELET

-88 ALDIDEME
+88 ALNIDELE
-96 AAVMFLA
+96 AAVMFLT
-103 AQESSQA
+103 AQENSQV

-138 RESREIEHEMT
+138 RESREIEHEAT

-241 SSEDFRIL
+241 SCEDFRIL
-249 VSQLKNIDC
+249 
-258 FDGLLFH
+258 
-265 YIPVTIASFVQ
+265 

-297 TTKDGQGWKLS
+297 TSKDGQGWKLS

-322 SGWYFDGLSSPS
+322 SGWYFDGLPSPS

-342 ERTKMFM
+342 ERTKLFM

-399 GFMKELL
+399 SFMKELL
-406 MENFEVFVE
+406 MENLEVFVE

-532 EEDKFMSTKFKRST
+532 EEDKFMSSKFKRST

-568 PTTTSPQGAP
+568 STTTSPQGAP
-578 GMFRPRK
+578 GIFRPRK

-610 CKQSRP
+610 CKQSRL

-625 SFNVVSTLL
+625 SFNIVSTLL

-644 LRATTFSTLSALMTD
+644 LRATTFLTLSALMTD
-659 KFSAVGKETWAR
+659 KCSPVGKETWAR
-671 LDGWLS
+671 IDGWLS

-715 FVVFIN
+715 FVVLIN
-721 ALIAPSPD
+721 ALTAPSSD

-737 PFPDTLGGTYRMSGI
+737 PFPETLGGTYRMSGI

-758 ILGHAFSRKIQDLNE
+758 ILGHAFSRKIQELNE
-773 YQSRLLTFN
+773 YQSRLLNFN
-782 CVDFVVASLKSFN
+782 CLDFVVASLKSFN
-795 EDLVLLLSQPSV
+795 EDLVLLLSQPSM

-819 YVRSHPFA
+819 YVRLHPFA

-845 SKQNVSDVAAAS
+845 SKQDVSDVATAS

-884 NIVKPLVQSQPVPSR
+884 NIVKPLVHSQPVPSR
-899 TVVANSSL
+899 TIVANSSL

-982 SRPLVLQM
+982 SLPLVLQM
-990 EPDVREL
+990 EPDIREL
-997 DYGPNSAGYV
+997 DFGPNAAGYV
-1007 IRESLLALLNSC
+1007 IRESLLALLNTC

-1039 GNILDVSAEGLFAN
+1039 GNILDVSSEGLFAN

-1131 GFPIDSEEFWLTDG
+1131 GFPIDSDEFWLTDA

-1168 STAKARSPALHTQI
+1168 STAKARSPALHAQI

-1189 TVADDGEPISSPSV
+1189 TLADNGEPLSSPSV

-1209 ADLDVGRQ
+1209 ADLDVGRE

-1222 LHLLG
+1222 LYLLG

-1260 NGPLRPHDEEQLLVE
+1260 NGPLRPHDEEQLLAE

-1287 QNNLIQTNRYHAL
+1287 QNSLIQINRYHAL

-1307 ATMITCSA
+1307 ATMITCSSI
-1315 MDEGSRPAF
+1315 DEGSRPAF

-1359 RLASEPPATDVSRS
+1359 RLASEPSATDASRS

-1398 VLLRETLYSICSYY
+1398 VLLRETLYSICSHY
-1412 ITRITSSNKGHENL
+1412 ITRITSSDKGHENL

-1475 CVLAELISR
+1475 CVLAEFISR

-1552 AADPDIGIGQSII
+1552 AADPDIGI
-1565 SRLDCILLTLS
+1565 

-1583 LQRYYDLIL
+1583 LQRYYDLLL

-1604 RGIHNEQLKEQTRI
+1604 RGIHNEQIKEQTRI
-1618 FLAENRPCMVGVFK
+1618 FLAENRPCMVGIFK

-1661 TDFMEFEEQEVQ
+1661 TDFIEFEDQEVQ

>member
-18 LSALSNSQLPN
+18 LCALSDCQLSN
-29 VDRLCLELET
+29 LDRLCIELET
-39 HIQDFRKLLD
+39 HIRDFRKLLD

-70 VEYSV
+70 VDYSV

-80 QGALQLAD
+80 QGVLQLAD
-88 ALDIDEME
+88 ALDIDELE
-96 AAVMFLA
+96 AAAMFLV
-103 AQESSQA
+103 AQEDSQL

-125 RRLFTLECLRLIF
+125 RRLFTLESLRLLF
-138 RESREIEHEMT
+138 RESQDYEHESAQEMT
-149 HPIMHETL
+149 RDAL
-157 AHVLEIKNSPL
+157 AHVLDIKNGNL

-176 KALSSM
+176 KALTSM
-182 ADIQKWLSLLGD
+182 ADIEKWLSLLGD

-200 VVGQENDRDIMEAI
+200 VVGQEDDRDIMEAI
-214 EFQRTSLQQQHE
+214 EYQRVSLQQQHE
-226 SLGAILFYMFKGTYT
+226 SLGAILYYMFKGTYT
-241 SSEDFRIL
+241 SSEDFRVL
-249 VSQLKNIDC
+249 VSQLKNLDR

-265 YIPVTIASFVQ
+265 YIPVAISSFVQ

-290 DLHKLIT
+290 DLHKLI
-297 TTKDGQGWKLS
+297 KDGQGWKLS
-308 NFHAALV
+308 NFHAAFV

-322 SGWYFDGLSSPS
+322 SAWYFDGLSSPS
-334 VDAEKESE
+334 VDEQKESE
-342 ERTKMFM
+342 ERASLFM

-399 GFMKELL
+399 PFMKELL

-415 SCVANMPD
+415 SCIANMPD

-430 EEDSQ
+430 EEDTQ
-435 RLDQITALRDGLTSN
+435 RLDQITALRDGLSSN

-456 EVRTHL
+456 EARTHL

-468 ISFAFEHRQEAA
+468 ISFAFEHREDAA
-480 QEFWA
+480 QGFWA

-532 EEDKFMSTKFKRST
+532 EEDKFMPSKLKRST

-555 ELKLYASRVTEKP
+555 ELKLYASRVTEKSSNA
-568 PTTTSPQGAP
+568 TTSQGIL

-585 PEPVEMNEP
+585 PEPAEMNEP

-599 LTCYLRLIGHL
+599 LTCYLRLMGHL
-610 CKQSRP
+610 CKQSEL
-616 IREWMLQNE
+616 IRDWMLQNE
-625 SFNVVSTLL
+625 SFNVISTLL

-644 LRATTFSTLSALMTD
+644 LRATTFSTLSALMTG
-659 KFSAVGKETWAR
+659 KLSLVGKETWTR
-671 LDGWLS
+671 LDDWLS
-677 GGTGAS
+677 GGSMSAS

-704 KIGESFDQTNA
+704 KIGQSFDQTNA
-715 FVVFIN
+715 FIVLLN
-721 ALIAPSPD
+721 ALVEPSPD

-773 YQSRLLTFN
+773 YQSRLLNFN
-782 CVDFVVASLKSFN
+782 CLGFVVASLKSFN
-795 EDLVLLLSQPSV
+795 EDLVLVLSQPSV
-807 SDSPTQTSSLLT
+807 SDSPTHTSSLLT

-840 SLFAT
+840 ALFAT
-845 SKQNVSDVAAAS
+845 SKQDVSKVALAS
-857 PDSVLVLTLHRSLEV
+857 SDSVLVLTLHRSLEV
-872 MNLLVDLQSTYF
+872 MNLLLDLQSTYF
-884 NIVKPLVQSQPVPSR
+884 NIVKPVVNSQPVPSR

-924 CLYCGTAHEQLTVI
+924 CLYCGTAHAALTII
-938 SMALLEKLTSS
+938 SMSLLEKLTSS
-949 RKLNKMTSPELV
+949 RKLNKMSSPELI

-982 SRPLVLQM
+982 SRPLVTQM
-990 EPDVREL
+990 EVDVREL
-997 DYGPNSAGYV
+997 EFGTDAAGYV
-1007 IRESLLALLNSC
+1007 IKESLLALLNSC

-1039 GNILDVSAEGLFAN
+1039 GNILDVSSEGLFAN
-1053 QSSLLHAIVNFLKA
+1053 QSSLLHGIIYFLKS
-1067 YPEILDGGIISWVV
+1067 YPEIIDGGIVSWAV
-1081 HLKRMAFEVLKHL
+1081 HLKRMALEVLKHL

-1099 ASYYTLGEMRAQAF
+1099 ASYYTLGEMRAHAF
-1113 LREMFAYQ
+1113 LRDMFSYQ

-1126 STAWN
+1126 NTSWD
-1131 GFPIDSEEFWLTDG
+1131 GFTVDMEEFWFTD
-1145 ATALAEFLLYRSH
+1145 ATTALAEFLLYRSH
-1158 LFTYAATEVR
+1158 LFTYAASEVR
-1168 STAKARSPALHTQI
+1168 STATARSPALHAEI
-1182 LSVLLGN
+1182 LAVLLGN
-1189 TVADDGEPISSPSV
+1189 TVSDNGEPLSSPSV

-1209 ADLDVGRQ
+1209 ADLDVGRD
-1217 FNMPQ
+1217 FNVPQ
-1222 LHLLG
+1222 LSLLG
-1227 DVALQLESKR
+1227 DVVLQLEGKR
-1237 EEGVYSMEGV
+1237 EEGVYSMEEV
-1247 EEMIQMRK
+1247 EELIQMRR
-1255 AELTA
+1255 AGLAA
-1260 NGPLRPHDEEQLLVE
+1260 NGALRTADEERLAAETLELRQ
-1275 ANDLKLFILATK
+1275 FIVASNQGK
-1287 QNNLIQTNRYHAL
+1287 VIQMNRYHAL

-1307 ATMITCSA
+1307 ATIITCSA
-1315 MDEGSRPAF
+1315 IDEGSRPAF
-1324 ILHSIQLILPKL
+1324 ILHSIQLVLPKL
-1336 TTAIEA
+1336 ATAIEA
-1342 DLPEALELA
+1342 DLPEAVELA
-1351 RLAELLIG
+1351 RLADLLVG
-1359 RLASEPPATDVSRS
+1359 RLGTEASAIEASRS

-1387 CIRGTNLATGN
+1387 CLRGINLATGN
-1398 VLLRETLYSICSYY
+1398 VLLRETLYSICSHY
-1412 ITRITSSNKGHENL
+1412 ITRITSSATSHENL
-1426 RRLSQHVIKAAG
+1426 RVLSQRVIKTAG
-1438 SSLIETMCDDAYTGQ
+1438 SGLIEALCDDAYTGQ

-1459 ALVLLNS
+1459 ALVLLNCLS
-1466 LAVLDRQTD
+1466 VLDRQTD
-1475 CVLAELISR
+1475 CVLAESISR

-1499 LELHNA
+1499 LELQNA
-1505 QGSDTPA
+1505 QTNDTPA

-1518 SLLSLLQRLSQ
+1518 LLLSLLQRLSQ
-1529 TKGGA
+1529 TRNGA
-1534 NCVLNSGLF
+1534 NSVLNSGLF

-1552 AADPDIGIGQSII
+1552 AADPDIGI
-1565 SRLDCILLTLS
+1565 

-1583 LQRYYDLIL
+1583 LQRYYDLLL
-1592 SVLQVIVYAVFS
+1592 SVLRVIVYAVFS
-1604 RGIHNEQLKEQTRI
+1604 RGIQNEQIKEHTRR
-1618 FLAENRPCMVGVFK
+1618 FLAENRPCMVGIFK

-1638 NTSTAHHETLCELV
+1638 NTSNAHHETLLDLV
-1652 KTFMALVTA
+1652 KAFMALVSA
-1661 TDFMEFEEQEVQ
+1661 TDFMEFEDQEVQ
-1673 HIARPA
+1673 HITRPA